1 MPKLY
6 IICFFYKENVIK
18 HIEAQVNRKAK
29 NTFYNYQLEFKMP
42 DQKRVQEYIRFSTS
56 NFNFNFFL
64 RDSCLCFCLINI
76 DRERNVLIKI
86 MLV

>member
-1 MPKLY
+1 M
-6 IICFFYKENVIK
+6 FFYKEDVIK

-29 NTFYNYQLEFKMP
+29 NTFNNYQLEFKMP
-42 DQKRVQEYIRFSTS
+42 VQEYIRFST
-56 NFNFNFFL
+56 FNFNFFL
-64 RDSCLCFCLINI
+64 RESCVCFCLINI